1 MPKVFRCTED
11 VTRMDDCRFVIQTA
25 TVEEVIEHAK
35 LHAKHAHGLT
45 DETLTPELIS
55 LWRSRTKDVPAGV

>member
-11 VTRMDDCRFVIQTA
+11 VTRMDECRFVIQTA

-45 DETLTPELIS
+45 DETLTPEVIS
-55 LWRSRTKDVPAGV
+55 LWRSRTKDLPAGV